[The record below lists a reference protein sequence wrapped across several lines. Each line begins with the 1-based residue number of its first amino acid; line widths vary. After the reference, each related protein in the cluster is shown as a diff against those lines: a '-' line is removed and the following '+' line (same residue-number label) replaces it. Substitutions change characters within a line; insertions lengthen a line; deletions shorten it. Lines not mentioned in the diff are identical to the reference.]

1 MKPVYVKNW
10 EFIYPLKNN
19 NNEQMKQAISFR
31 LNGQSVSIEVNG
43 ETSLLTVIRSY
54 LDQTGTKYGC
64 GIGECG
70 ACTVLIDNILERACM
85 IFVEDVAGKE
95 IVTIEGLSSNGSL
108 HPIQKAFI
116 AHDALQCGF
125 CTPGMI
131 MNAYGLLIKNPNLS
145 RENIVS
151 GMEENLC
158 RCGSYNRIIDAI
170 QTAAKE
176 MNEKIKL

>member
-1 MKPVYVKNW
+1 
-10 EFIYPLKNN
+10 
-19 NNEQMKQAISFR
+19 MKQSISFK
-31 LNGQSVSIEVNG
+31 LNRQSVSVNVNG
-43 ETSLLTVIRSY
+43 EESLLTVIREY
-54 LDQTGTKYGC
+54 LDKTGTKYGC
-64 GIGECG
+64 GLGDCG
-70 ACTVLIDNILERACM
+70 ACTILVDNEPVRSCM
-85 IFVEDVAGKE
+85 ILIEDVAGKE
-95 IVTIEGLSSNGSL
+95 ILTIEGLGSDGSL
-108 HPIQKAFI
+108 HPIQKSFI

-131 MNAYGLLIKNPNLS
+131 MNAYGLLIRNPDPT
-145 RENIVS
+145 RENIIN